1 MHGFGTDLLRAA
13 LVAALTGGTALA
25 QDAPRPAVVVAP
37 AEVADLRF
45 GVTYTGRVVAAQ
57 KVELRARVS
66 GFLEEIHFTEG
77 QTVGAGDVLF
87 SIQDEAYA
95 AAVREAE
102 GTVRAAEAER
112 DLARLERDREAT
124 LVQRQAVAQ
133 NELDVAA
140 AQLDRIEGQLQQLNA
155 ALDRQKLELSYT
167 QVVAPF
173 DGHVGLKGF
182 DSGRSSAPR
191 AARSSPS
198 PASTP
203 SRSRPGRDRPA
214 ARFRA
219 AEAAGLVRTGPTV
232 RLTLPNGVVYPL
244 MGTLDYISAD
254 VTQGTDTVT
263 VRARFGNP
271 DGTLLDGA
279 LVRVALEQGD
289 PEMVL
294 VVPQSAV
301 QRDQLGTFVMVV
313 GADGKVE
320 QRRVT
325 VARSAQGRSVIDNGL
340 AEGEQVIVE
349 GLNKDGR
356 EWSSTRLPPGG

>member
-77 QTVGAGDVLF
+77 QTVAAGDVLF

-112 DLARLERDREAT
+112 DLARLERDRKAT

-140 AQLDRIEGQLQQLNA
+140 GAARQDRGPAAAAQRRARPTEARALLHPGGRAVRRARRTDELRRRRAGRPGQ
-155 ALDRQKLELSYT
+155 
-167 QVVAPF
+167 
-173 DGHVGLKGF
+173 
-182 DSGRSSAPR
+182 R
-191 AARSSPS
+191 AARHPD
-198 PASTP
+198 PA
-203 SRSRPGRDRPA
+203 RHRRGRDPGRDR
-214 ARFRA
+214 ARARLPRRRSRRQGPDRTDRAPDA
-219 AEAAGLVRTGPTV
+219 AERH
-232 RLTLPNGVVYPL
+232 RL
-244 MGTLDYISAD
+244 SAD
-254 VTQGTDTVT
+254 GH
-263 VRARFGNP
+263 AR
-271 DGTLLDGA
+271 LH
-279 LVRVALEQGD
+279 
-289 PEMVL
+289 
-294 VVPQSAV
+294 
-301 QRDQLGTFVMVV
+301 
-313 GADGKVE
+313 
-320 QRRVT
+320 QRRRRPRAPT
-325 VARSAQGRSVIDNGL
+325 
-340 AEGEQVIVE
+340 
-349 GLNKDGR
+349 
-356 EWSSTRLPPGG
+356 P